1 MVVLV
6 VLQRGLT
13 CVLMELVFLWNYE
26 EFSGIDEIFLEKFV
40 DSALG
45 KLEFKSFIVSNDLG
59 GRPRHNSIR
68 IFWFWRFLEF
78 SGIFRNFQS
87 QDTVADF
94 NTGNF

>member
-1 MVVLV
+1 
-6 VLQRGLT
+6 
-13 CVLMELVFLWNYE
+13 MELVFLRNSE

-45 KLEFKSFIVSNDLG
+45 KLEFKSFIMSNDLG
-59 GRPRHNSIR
+59 GCPRHYSTR

-78 SGIFRNFQS
+78 SGIIRNFQS
-87 QDTVADF
+87 HDTVADL